1 MRLRV
6 RIATARD
13 MSSIVVLRIA
23 VAGRL
28 TAEHGHGHWSRLARA
43 KGVQSD
49 MQNSKLFVAY
59 DGPRIIASLRLTRRK
74 PWAIDPSYF
83 AKSKRPIYLL
93 SMAVLPELQRQ
104 GIGRQCLNWV
114 REDCEHTA
122 DAIRLDV
129 YDGPVGAGPFYAKC
143 GFENVGCTVYRG
155 VPLAYFELLLG
166 AHNASPSHKII

>member
-1 MRLRV
+1 MSLRV

-13 MSSIVVLRIA
+13 TSSIVALRIA
-23 VAGRL
+23 VAGGL
-28 TAEHGHGHWSRLARA
+28 TAEHGQGHWSRLATA

-59 DGPRIIASLRLTRRK
+59 DGPRIIASMRLTPKK

-104 GIGRQCLNWV
+104 GIGRECLNWV

-129 YDGPVGAGPFYAKC
+129 YDGRVGAGPFYAKC
-143 GFENVGCTVYRG
+143 GFENVGRKIYRG

-166 AHNASPSHKII
+166 AHNQPQSEII